1 VSVPNQSTH
10 GHCHAAGVLRAAT
23 LALVTFVAF
32 GATWSVAAAARPA
45 PANPGPLVAR
55 AAPAPRSIVVGLR
68 AVPQSDTAAAHA
80 LSVEPAVEARHPRR
94 PPAPAAIDRV
104 VREAAERWGAD
115 PEQLLRVAFCESSYN
130 PSAYNPGHGDS
141 GLFQFIPA
149 TWARYSTRA
158 GYADASPFDVVA
170 NANTAAMMFSRG
182 MASSWTCR

>member
-1 VSVPNQSTH
+1 M
-10 GHCHAAGVLRAAT
+10 
-23 LALVTFVAF
+23 
-32 GATWSVAAAARPA
+32 
-45 PANPGPLVAR
+45 
-55 AAPAPRSIVVGLR
+55 
-68 AVPQSDTAAAHA
+68 PQSDATVAQA
-80 LSVEPAVEARHPRR
+80 LSVEPAADLRQPYRR

-104 VREAAERWGAD
+104 VREAAERWGTD

-130 PSAYNPGHGDS
+130 PAAYNPGHGDS

-149 TWARYSTRA
+149 TWERYSVRA